1 MSDEKLSRSNPED
14 IEQNFSSWLS
24 INHKRFANLTEAV
37 VSIMTS
43 LLTDRGVD
51 FLAISGRTKEIQSAV
66 EKVARKG
73 YNDPQ
78 NQMTDIAGVRIIV
91 FFESDVLK
99 VAEIIRNSFKVDEQN
114 SSNTDDR
121 MSTDQVGYR
130 SNHFVCDL
138 GQERSA
144 LPEFASIADLRFE
157 FQVRTVLQHAWAEL
171 AHDRNY
177 KFAGTLPR
185 HLERRLF
192 LLAGLLETAD
202 QGFDALSVSLDEYMK
217 AVSEETAKGELDIE
231 INSASLAGFLEQW
244 VRQNEIEIASARGRI
259 IDEGVLR
266 ELDEFGIKTLAQLK
280 EAIPQRF
287 VEVTRGMNNP
297 SQTYSGLL
305 RRWMYLSDPEGFIK
319 RVNVSWR
326 PAEVSRAYIREF
338 FPEKGNSIINRMLA
352 KPLRRNKSSTAHK

>member
-1 MSDEKLSRSNPED
+1 MNSEKAVQENAEE
-14 IEQNFSSWLS
+14 IEHNFLNWLTL
-24 INHKRFANLTEAV
+24 NHKRFANLTEAV

-51 FLAISGRTKEIQSAV
+51 FLAITGRTKDIQSAV
-66 EKVARKG
+66 EKVTRKG

-78 NQMTDIAGVRIIV
+78 SQMTDIAGVRIIV

-99 VAEIIRNSFKVDEQN
+99 VADIIRNSFKVDEKN

-144 LPEFASIADLRFE
+144 LPEFSSIGDLRFE

-177 KFAGTLPR
+177 KFTGTLPR

-202 QGFDALSVSLDEYMK
+202 QGFDALSASLDEYMK
-217 AVSEETAKGELDIE
+217 AVSEETAKGELEIE
-231 INSASLAGFLEQW
+231 INSVSLAGFLEQW
-244 VRQNEIEIASARGRI
+244 VRQNDIEIQSPRGRV
-259 IDEGVLR
+259 IDGGVLR
-266 ELDEFGIKTLAQLK
+266 ELDQFGIKTLAQLK
-280 EAIPQRF
+280 EAIPARF
-287 VEVTRGMNNP
+287 VEVTRELNNP

-305 RRWMYLSDPEGFIK
+305 RRWMYLSDPERFIS
-319 RVNVSWR
+319 RVKVAWR

-338 FPEKGNSIINRMLA
+338 FPDSANSIINRMLSKA
-352 KPLRRNKSSTAHK
+352 SIRTRSSVLRK